1 MPNYRKWIEEGCR
14 YILALTA
21 RQRYVY
27 TLPIEHEPGRRQMQ
41 ITTQAD
47 RYHHLA
53 RLVHV
58 IETYRYTEPDMAAAA
73 KRQAR
78 AVARAIIA
86 ASNKEAN

>member
-1 MPNYRKWIEEGCR
+1 
-14 YILALTA
+14 
-21 RQRYVY
+21 
-27 TLPIEHEPGRRQMQ
+27 MQ

-58 IETYRYTEPDMAAAA
+58 IETYRYTEPDVAAAA
-73 KRQAR
+73 NRQAR